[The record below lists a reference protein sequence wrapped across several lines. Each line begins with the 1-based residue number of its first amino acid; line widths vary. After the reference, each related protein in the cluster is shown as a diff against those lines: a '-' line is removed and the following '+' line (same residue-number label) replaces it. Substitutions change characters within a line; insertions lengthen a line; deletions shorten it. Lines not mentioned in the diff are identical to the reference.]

1 MDDLLYFLLIIGW
14 LAFSFYQQGVKKK
27 RKQEELEAARRRAL
41 TEDEEADNR
50 QEAYDGSAMETVPTN
65 RRRDFAEELERMLTG
80 EAQSLEEIP
89 EYEGQ
94 SLESIPE
101 MAQMTEVPENEETN
115 IYQKYY
121 DAKLAPVSAQ
131 QGMPDRMEDR
141 REELQQEINQE
152 MQLVDVAEEPVYGT
166 SWFDLRKAVIY
177 SEILN
182 RRYS

>member
-14 LAFSFYQQGVKKK
+14 LAFSFYQQSVKKK

-41 TEDEEADNR
+41 IEDEEAENR
-50 QEAYDGSAMETVPTN
+50 QQTYDEPAFETATTN

-89 EYEGQ
+89 EHEEQ

-101 MAQMTEVPENEETN
+101 MAQMTEVTEKEEINT
-115 IYQKYY
+115 YQKYY
-121 DAKLAPVSAQ
+121 DAKLAPESAQ
-131 QGMPDRMEDR
+131 QGMPERMEDR
-141 REELQQEINQE
+141 REELQQEINQK
-152 MQLVDVAEEPVYGT
+152 MQLVEIDEEPVYDA